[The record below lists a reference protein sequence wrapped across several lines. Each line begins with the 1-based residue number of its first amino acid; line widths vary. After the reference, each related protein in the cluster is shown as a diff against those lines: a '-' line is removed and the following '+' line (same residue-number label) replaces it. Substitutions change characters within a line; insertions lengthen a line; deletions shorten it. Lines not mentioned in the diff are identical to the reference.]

1 MRYRDR
7 ALGVARWC
15 RGKGFVF
22 ESKRLYPALL
32 RNALV
37 AATSRWSM
45 RHKPECNEW
54 AEQRRDILVKTG
66 VVVVDKHNV

>member
-1 MRYRDR
+1 M
-7 ALGVARWC
+7 
-15 RGKGFVF
+15 F